1 MSDPDNV
8 VREDETRA
16 GAAGQG
22 PTGAA
27 VGFAGSR
34 RGLTEAQRRALRDL
48 LAELRPRELH
58 HGGEAGA
65 NEELLAII
73 GGLPSDGAVGP
84 PRVFCRPAD
93 GGEGASP
100 AASGDVVLR
109 PRPRRE
115 RDLALVAACRLLVA
129 CPPDAP
135 ERRGSRVWVLVRRAR
150 RAGKPVHIVWPD
162 GRVEGCPQD

>member
-8 VREDETRA
+8 VREGETLA
-16 GAAGQG
+16 SAAGRG
-22 PTGAA
+22 RPGAA

-34 RGLTEAQRRALRDL
+34 RGLTEAQKRALRDL

-65 NEELLAII
+65 NEELLAIV
-73 GGLPSDGAVGP
+73 GELTRGGAVEV
-84 PRVFCRPAD
+84 PRVFCRPAA
-93 GGEGASP
+93 GGAST
-100 AASGDVVLR
+100 AAAGDVILQ
-109 PRPRRE
+109 PRPRHE
-115 RDLALVAACRLLVA
+115 RDLALVAACGLLVA

-150 RAGKPVHIVWPD
+150 RAGRPVRVVWPD
-162 GRVEGCPQD
+162 GRVEPAP